1 MNPCPAF
8 FTTPANFK
16 EPSDFSK
23 WELLCN
29 GMSALVFNCQ
39 SEKGVMEVMAQ
50 GNDDILQESQC
61 KWKDYLKAAS
71 KGTNTSSMPE
81 PIFYIK
87 VVTEV
92 TGQN

>member
-1 MNPCPAF
+1 
-8 FTTPANFK
+8 
-16 EPSDFSK
+16 
-23 WELLCN
+23 
-29 GMSALVFNCQ
+29 
-39 SEKGVMEVMAQ
+39 MEVMAQ